1 MTVGTPMRRDCM
13 TSLEYFTL
21 VVICLSLFC
30 AFCVSIG
37 MAGFD
42 LEPRNNLRKIFK
54 LLGEQSDLDEPKF
67 DSDEN
72 DLLEK
77 KIENKII
84 LENIE
89 DDGNDVGT
97 DFKPANPEK
106 FNDVYRKT
114 DKDEFLP
121 LKL

>member
-1 MTVGTPMRRDCM
+1 
-13 TSLEYFTL
+13 
-21 VVICLSLFC
+21 
-30 AFCVSIG
+30 

-54 LLGEQSDLDEPKF
+54 LLSEQSDQDEKKF
-67 DSDEN
+67 DSEEN

-77 KIENKII
+77 KVENKII
-84 LENIE
+84 LGKIV

-106 FNDVYRKT
+106 LNDVYRRT

-121 LKL
+121 LKLHWF